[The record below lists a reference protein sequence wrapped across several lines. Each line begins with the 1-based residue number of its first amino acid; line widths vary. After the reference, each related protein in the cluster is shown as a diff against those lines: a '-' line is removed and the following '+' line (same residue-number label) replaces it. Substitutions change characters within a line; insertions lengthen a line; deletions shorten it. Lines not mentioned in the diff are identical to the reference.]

1 MKHNVLNKIKA
12 DVDTMRGTELWPT
25 EEKKQ
30 ITLILDSAVLLGTA
44 VENDLNSGDRIS
56 AKTKA
61 LVSTLTAQCALFL
74 GA

>member
-1 MKHNVLNKIKA
+1 MKQNVLNKIKA

-44 VENDLNSGDRIS
+44 V
-56 AKTKA
+56 
-61 LVSTLTAQCALFL
+61 
-74 GA
+74 